1 MSIPDYQ
8 SCMLPLLNFASDN
21 KIHSV
26 KEAIESLSQVFELTE
41 EERKALLP
49 SGTQFIFDNRVGW
62 ARTYLKKAGLLMDPK
77 KGSFQITEKGFELLK
92 SKTNNLDIKSLVQ
105 FEIINNFTSQKNEK
119 YLNKKQD
126 TGFSVENEKYP
137 TPEEAL
143 EYGYEKVNETLA
155 NDLLEKLKECS
166 PSFFEKIVV
175 DLLVKIGYG
184 GNLKDASKIVG
195 KSGDGGIDGIIK
207 EDKLGLDVIYVQA
220 KRWDNVVGRPEIQ
233 KFAGALLGQKAKK
246 GIFITTSG
254 FTTEAISYCRDIDA
268 KIILIDGAKL
278 TELMI
283 EYNLGV
289 AIQKVF
295 EIKRLDS
302 DYFIEE

>member
-49 SGTQFIFDNRVGW
+49 SGYQFIFDNRVGW